1 MKHLEERKIEL
12 MRVNTDEE
20 RGLKNTDIARITEN
34 LATLHW

>member
-12 MRVNTDEE
+12 MRVNADEE
-20 RGLKNTDIARITEN
+20 RGLKNTDIARITEK